1 MDFVAID
8 MEKLDNSPL
17 SLCEIGIVKYSDG
30 VCVDKY
36 HTYILPAAG
45 LSRNE
50 FGKKPL
56 RHISDNVL

>member
-36 HTYILPAAG
+36 HTYILPAAACPET
-45 LSRNE
+45 SSV
-50 FGKKPL
+50 KK
-56 RHISDNVL
+56 H